1 MNRRTKQVGVVLGL
15 VAVVCFVVGW
25 PVYLWLRDNRRVSP
39 ELFERTRAL
48 VERNPQ
54 LRPEWDKAMEDGVLT
69 WREAKSI
76 IERAGQKVDPG
87 E

>member
-15 VAVVCFVVGW
+15 VAVLCFVAW
-25 PVYLWLRDNRRVSP
+25 PVYRWLIVKKAVSAA
-39 ELFERTRAL
+39 LFERTKAL

-54 LRPEWDKAMEDGVLT
+54 LRPEWDRAMEDGVLT

-76 IERAGQKVDPG
+76 IERAGEKIDP
-87 E
+87 EE

>member
-15 VAVVCFVVGW
+15 VAVLCFVAAW
-25 PVYLWLRDNRRVSP
+25 PAYHWIRANSRVSP
-39 ELFERTRAL
+39 EVFERTKAL

-54 LRPEWDKAMEDGVLT
+54 LRPEWDRAMEDGVLT

-76 IERAGQKVDPG
+76 IERAGEKVDP

>member
-15 VAVVCFVVGW
+15 VAVLCFVVGW
-25 PVYLWLRDNRRVSP
+25 PLYLWLRVKPVSAA
-39 ELFERTRAL
+39 LFERTKAL

-54 LRPEWDKAMEDGVLT
+54 LRPEWDRAMQDGVLT

-76 IERAGQKVDPG
+76 IERAGEKVDP
-87 E
+87 EE